1 MTPNPSPQQAKFRA
15 KPLLLFLAAVILLI
29 VLVLLLQNPE
39 MLSFEYRRF

>member
-1 MTPNPSPQQAKFRA
+1 MSSNPMPERTKFRA

-29 VLVLLLQNPE
+29 GLVLILQNPE